1 MIRFLLCIVL
11 LALPVSIPPV
21 YATPEAPY
29 VKLKEQIGAKL
40 YRADKTEVYV
50 DTIDPREFVLL
61 FFSSSS
67 CSACDDVSER
77 LLSLH
82 QQHGG
87 GTTFDIILS
96 SSDESEDEMFA
107 YMKRWKMPWLAAPY
121 DEDQDYSPRLR
132 KQYTGSES
140 GIPRLVLLNPA
151 GRVVMDDDSL
161 EGRVPTP
168 DEFFTALSTML
179 AKAHESPTGYVR
191 PPLKGER
198 TWTSVSGDECVA
210 SFESIEDN
218 DRVRL
223 IQNSGKEVIIPRA
236 KLSDQ
241 DRLFLIEHGL

>member
-1 MIRFLLCIVL
+1 MIRCSSLLLLLTL
-11 LALPVSIPPV
+11 LAGFLSV

-29 VKLKEQIGAKL
+29 AKLKEQIGAKL
-40 YRADKTEVYV
+40 YRADRSEVYV
-50 DTIDPREFVLL
+50 ETIDPREFMLL

-67 CSACDDVSER
+67 CSACDDATER
-77 LLSLH
+77 LLSLY

-96 SSDESEDEMFA
+96 GADNSEEEMFA

-121 DEDQDYSPRLR
+121 DEEQDYSPKLR

-161 EGRVPTP
+161 EGRVPTRNQ
-168 DEFFTALSTML
+168 FFAALRTML

-191 PPLKGER
+191 PPLKDER

-223 IQNSGKEVIIPRA
+223 ILNSGKEVIIPRA